1 MIPEECLVN
10 LIDTDIQKDIT
21 ESKKY
26 NARSNTML
34 EALIDEK
41 PELVDSRYSLYK
53 TDHGPLLLFKNRVI
67 IPNDITLKQRIIQ
80 RYHDYSTAGHPGEQ
94 ET

>member
-10 LIDTDIQKDIT
+10 LIDTNIQKDIT
-21 ESKKY
+21 KLKKY

-53 TDHGPLLLFKNRVI
+53 TNHGPLLLFEN
-67 IPNDITLKQRIIQ
+67 
-80 RYHDYSTAGHPGEQ
+80 
-94 ET
+94 

>member
-1 MIPEECLVN
+1 MIPEERLVN
-10 LIDTDIQKDIT
+10 LIDTNIQKDIT

-26 NARSNTML
+26 DARSNTML

-53 TDHGPLLLFKNRVI
+53 TDHGPLLLFEN
-67 IPNDITLKQRIIQ
+67 
-80 RYHDYSTAGHPGEQ
+80 
-94 ET
+94 